1 MFADGSISNDFLRY
15 MNLSIALKPLC
26 YKNYYKPTIRLTTL
40 PYIDAVMPMAE
51 RLLFGVMVYCSI
63 YVLVLQLCGY

>member
-1 MFADGSISNDFLRY
+1 MPEAGAAKRSHAEGMDSWLV
-15 MNLSIALKPLC
+15 
-26 YKNYYKPTIRLTTL
+26 RLTTL